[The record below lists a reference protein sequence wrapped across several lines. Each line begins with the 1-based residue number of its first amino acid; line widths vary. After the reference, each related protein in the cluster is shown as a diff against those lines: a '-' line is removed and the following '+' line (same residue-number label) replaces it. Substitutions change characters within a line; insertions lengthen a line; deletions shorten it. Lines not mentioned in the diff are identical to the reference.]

1 MQGLQ
6 MRYSNN
12 LEKQI
17 PAEHILKRSSNTHE
31 SWGTK
36 FFKTTFKTTTR
47 IQLAP
52 DAFSKSRLFMT
63 FLTRIRVLRDVL
75 IKNCALSDGEGNTSG
90 LFNFVKACDHCF
102 HPVFIFSP
110 IDSPSKTMNNAFYFI
125 LKALSVLKIFKF
137 LYFWPSLFFYLSAIA
152 LKDDRR

>member
-1 MQGLQ
+1 
-6 MRYSNN
+6 
-12 LEKQI
+12 
-17 PAEHILKRSSNTHE
+17 
-31 SWGTK
+31 
-36 FFKTTFKTTTR
+36 
-47 IQLAP
+47 
-52 DAFSKSRLFMT
+52 MT

-90 LFNFVKACDHCF
+90 LFNFVKACDHYF

-137 LYFWPSLFFYLSAIA
+137 LYF
-152 LKDDRR
+152 